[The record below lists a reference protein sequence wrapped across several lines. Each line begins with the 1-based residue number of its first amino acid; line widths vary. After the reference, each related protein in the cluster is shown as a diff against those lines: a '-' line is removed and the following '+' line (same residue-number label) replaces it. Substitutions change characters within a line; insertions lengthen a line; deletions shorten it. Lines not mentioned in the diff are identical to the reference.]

1 MKYVFNDERS
11 PLRLFSDGDAVR
23 AYDFLGAHF
32 INLDGRNGVIFR
44 VWAPNAITVSLVG
57 DFNNWNQKANYMY
70 KIGGGVWELFIENLN
85 EFAVYKFCIET
96 VDTHKF

>member
-44 VWAPNAITVSLVG
+44 VWAPNAITV
-57 DFNNWNQKANYMY
+57 
-70 KIGGGVWELFIENLN
+70 
-85 EFAVYKFCIET
+85 
-96 VDTHKF
+96 

>member
-32 INLDGRNGVIFR
+32 INLDGRNGVIFKR
-44 VWAPNAITVSLVG
+44 
-57 DFNNWNQKANYMY
+57 NYS
-70 KIGGGVWELFIENLN
+70 FS
-85 EFAVYKFCIET
+85 CR
-96 VDTHKF
+96 